1 MRILIDMQPLQS
13 SVSGARG
20 VGRYTREV
28 VKRLIKDTTINY
40 VLAFNG
46 SLGSISSDYFD
57 AFPESTPNV
66 TFFNWFPPEIDS
78 RGNLKNMRHMHISEL
93 LREYAFLRYE
103 PDVIWC
109 PNLQEGFTE
118 PAVTSVKLLQEG
130 FPVHWVTTLHDVT
143 PLKFPELCLDKNISP
158 WYFSKINYAMKS
170 DLIITDSRDT
180 AESMVE
186 LEIGVAEKIVVSEL
200 GVTASE
206 WDSTNAESP
215 SLDFKYFIYFGG
227 VELYKN
233 VDVLV
238 EALATFHKL
247 SFEGHRLVFV
257 GREPYRARRRL
268 LNLAK
273 HYGVSEHLLFVPNG
287 EHETLTRYLRGA
299 AAFIYPSL
307 SEGFGLPA
315 IEAIAAGC
323 PVLTSDKGSI
333 ASHSVVDEAKFNSND
348 AQDIARALN
357 WVCLPGVR
365 EQLITKQTEY
375 IQPLTWDECAS
386 RISNYLRVPGGSSQV
401 RSVEKLDEIFKQEI
415 SKLQLEDYELR
426 QVGLSLLRSGYSPSG
441 KKIIFYDVSALV
453 VTDSK
458 SGIQGVVKELYS
470 SMLSNGGFELVA
482 VWADTS
488 TLTYRLATA
497 KISES
502 GEVLFSKSRQVVAIR
517 KNDIYLCCDLHPV
530 AFAAMSGTL
539 SRLMS
544 LGVRAYVYVYDVI
557 PITNPE
563 WFEIDLAST
572 FNEYIKSIATIKC
585 GIIVSTH
592 HVQMRIKNAFRDLEN
607 EIFVIGLAARE
618 TLTSN
623 VAEST
628 SKKDPRNEVSRNSKI
643 KAIMVG
649 TIEPRKGHMDVLR
662 IFQDKRVSEK
672 IELNVVGGP
681 GWKAEAIEVALKE
694 SSHTGAINF
703 LGRISDK
710 ELSLLYA
717 NSDVL
722 IAASYDEGFG
732 LPLVEAAGL
741 GLAVVAR
748 DIPVFREVSDSNTQF
763 LDLSNVESARDYL
776 LSENFEKL
784 ITTVKIA
791 VEASEA
797 RRRWS
802 NVVEDLFNKFEK

>member
-1 MRILIDMQPLQS
+1 MKILIDMQPLQS

-20 VGRYTREV
+20 VGRYTLEV
-28 VKRLIKDTTINY
+28 VKRLIKDTTKNY

-57 AFPESTPNV
+57 VFPENTSNV

-78 RGNLKNMRHMHISEL
+78 RGNLKNMRHMRISEL
-93 LREYAFLRYE
+93 LREYCFLRFE

-118 PAVTSVKLLQEG
+118 QAVTSVKLLQEG
-130 FPVHWVTTLHDVT
+130 FPVYWVTTLHDVT
-143 PLKFPELCLDKNISP
+143 PLKFPELCLDENISP
-158 WYFSKINYAMKS
+158 WYVSKIEYAMKS

-180 AESMVE
+180 ADDMLN
-186 LEIGVAEKIVVSEL
+186 LEIAVAEKIVVSEL

-206 WDSTNAESP
+206 WDPTNTESP
-215 SLDFKYFIYFGG
+215 SLNFKYFIYFGG

-238 EALATFHKL
+238 EALAAFRST
-247 SFEGHRLVFV
+247 SFENYRLVFV
-257 GREPYRARRRL
+257 GGEPYRVRRRL
-268 LNLAK
+268 LDLAK
-273 HYGVSEHLLFVPNG
+273 HFGVSQQLLFVPNG
-287 EHETLTRYLRGA
+287 EHETLTTYLRGA

-333 ASHSVVDEAKFNSND
+333 ASHSVVDEAKFDSND

-357 WVCLPGVR
+357 WVCFPGVR
-365 EQLITKQTEY
+365 EQLIAKQTEY
-375 IQPLTWDECAS
+375 IQHLTWDACAS
-386 RISNYLRVPGGSSQV
+386 RISKYLRVPGVSRRV
-401 RSVEKLDEIFKQEI
+401 RGVDKLDEIFKQEL
-415 SKLQLEDYELR
+415 SKLMLENYELR
-426 QVGLSLLRSGYSPSG
+426 QVGLSLLRSGFNAG
-441 KKIIFYDVSALV
+441 EKKRIFYDVSALV
-453 VTDSK
+453 ISDSK

-470 SMLSNGGFELVA
+470 AMHSNGGFELVA
-482 VWADTS
+482 VWADTA

-497 KISES
+497 KISET
-502 GEVLFSKSRQVVAIR
+502 GEILFSKRRQVVAIR

-530 AFAAMSGTL
+530 AFASMSGTL

-563 WFEIDLAST
+563 WFEKDLVSA
-572 FNEYIKSIATIKC
+572 FNEYFKSIARIKC
-585 GIIVSTH
+585 GVIVSTR
-592 HVQMRIKNAFRDLEN
+592 HVQRRIKDTFRDLEN

-618 TLTSN
+618 TLTLNFS
-623 VAEST
+623 EST
-628 SKKDPRNEVSRNSKI
+628 SKKEPRHQASRNSKI

-649 TIEPRKGHMDVLR
+649 TIEPRKGHMDVLK
-662 IFQDKRVSEK
+662 IFEDKRVSEK

-681 GWKAEAIEVALKE
+681 GWEAETIEFALQE
-694 SSHTGAINF
+694 SSRAGAINF

-732 LPLVEAAGL
+732 LPLVEAAEL

-748 DIPVFREVSDSNTQF
+748 DIPVFREVSNSKTQF
-763 LDLSNVESARDYL
+763 LDFRNVESARDYF
-776 LSENFEKL
+776 LSDDFERL
-784 ITTVKIA
+784 ISTVNISLG
-791 VEASEA
+791 VGEA

-802 NVVEDLFNKFEK
+802 DVVQDFFDEFRK